1 MGSAD
6 GCTSHAGHRITNARR
21 ASLLINALVYWVR
34 YFVKVMTKVRHTN
47 ERE

>member
-1 MGSAD
+1 MPVTWVTEA
-6 GCTSHAGHRITNARR
+6 HR

-34 YFVKVMTKVRHTN
+34 YFVKVMTKARHAN